1 MPKKEIT
8 LTCYWCQ
15 NQQTTKAQTQTTCN
29 SCGKTFQVKKAKK
42 IMARKVREKQYKA
55 ATEGQPES
63 VSSENVPS
71 VEQPPNK
78 SGGSIWEM
86 LGPSPNDADI
96 LQGISAALPPSQGT
110 APPPPAPGQPQPE
123 GMEAAPGLSPLID
136 GNALMFEILNT
147 ALMVILTG
155 KEADKAKLAEL
166 GGKALALMMNFTI
179 APSEAQ
185 PVELP
190 AWVPLAAVFVIA
202 LVLPPLTK
210 IINEKGAGMFGKLTD
225 KIGGFFNKKK
235 KEVDSDGDDRGAN
248 QENESPA

>member
-1 MPKKEIT
+1 MPRKEIT

-71 VEQPPNK
+71 GEQPPSK

-96 LQGISAALPPSQGT
+96 LQGISASLPPK
-110 APPPPAPGQPQPE
+110 PEPEMPGQTGYAETE

-235 KEVDSDGDDRGAN
+235 KTEDGDSDTEISDTGSGGVG
-248 QENESPA
+248 